1 MTFFQHPSRRQNRLL
16 LATKLNKQAARPI
29 WDFEVGLGHLW
40 PTPSP
45 TPASPLLTPF
55 HQQNLPS
62 GSLYDLAWALRLTS
76 SKIRLDSSPCHS
88 SDPSNKGSTGYR
100 FNTLSGNSPE
110 HGKRRDFL
118 TQGFHSSSR
127 LHWSVQPR
135 RSIGQ
140 RRIGFGYSSWW

>member
-88 SDPSNKGSTGYR
+88 SDPSNKRSTGYR
-100 FNTLSGNSPE
+100 FRKLTRTRQTTRFSDPGFSFVISTTLI
-110 HGKRRDFL
+110 
-118 TQGFHSSSR
+118 SSASALDWATTDWVR
-127 LHWSVQPR
+127 V
-135 RSIGQ
+135 
-140 RRIGFGYSSWW
+140 